1 MEEDEKLIIELTP
14 FDALTVM
21 VIISIFE
28 KKLPEDD
35 KIRLA
40 LANYNKE
47 IITKISP
54 EQMSEAFIEKEIYE
68 ALLKNK

>member
-1 MEEDEKLIIELTP
+1 MTEDEKLIIELTP

-47 IITKISP
+47 IIKKISP

>member
-47 IITKISP
+47 IIKKISP